1 MNINGIETQFQNY
14 AASGTSGTKSSSSES
29 TFDSFQQEIVNW
41 EKRIKENIEKEQEND
56 SNGSIQMSEKQ
67 WRNLMKKVDNAID
80 ALKDDKEEQ
89 EQEAKKRLE
98 EKNLLRKDTVAAS
111 SQTNKTDIQ
120 FFDPKSVQTSGY
132 TDFLPASRK
141 KDSSVC
147 V

>member
-67 WRNLMKKVDNAID
+67 WRNLMKKVDNAIN
-80 ALKDDKEEQ
+80 ALKDDKKEQ